1 MKSVDSLKLMK
12 CSAKASKCFGFLSTA
27 AAIVSTA
34 AAIKLICDMCCQAK
48 KIA

>member
-1 MKSVDSLKLMK
+1 MKKIDTLKLMK
-12 CSAKASKCFGFLSTA
+12 CSAKASKCFSFLSTA

>member
-1 MKSVDSLKLMK
+1 MKNLDSLKLMK
-12 CSAKASKCFGFLSTA
+12 CSAKASKCFSFLSTA